1 MKSSNFLLPRKDG
14 QNVPKLGIE
23 KGVVMGGQGNAILSI
38 NSTEYKN
45 KECHFKWDKV
55 EHFVTMYS
63 CECEN
68 IRYAML
74 SHFSRVRLCVT
85 P

>member
-1 MKSSNFLLPRKDG
+1 
-14 QNVPKLGIE
+14 
-23 KGVVMGGQGNAILSI
+23 MGGQGNAILSI
-38 NSTEYKN
+38 NSTVYKN

-68 IRYAML
+68 I
-74 SHFSRVRLCVT
+74 
-85 P
+85 